1 MSLEKTPN
9 YEFGKGHNA
18 FYPRKLSR
26 FAEKKYSSSEIPSTS
41 SKSWKGWKSAC
52 FCVPVCASYWMY
64 TVWSLLCVCVVSW
77 YYAPVCS
84 SCSTVYSLLGFLP
97 SSPLVLAPISQ
108 SPVITASPHLG
119 DSSQEWAIC
128 RLGICRSGLLLVSSD
143 LKRMI
148 VGIIFGLFC
157 LTCSSIAS
165 PRLCDSS
172 GSEGAIRRLELWFW
186 LSEWS
191 NKRL

>member
-9 YEFGKGHNA
+9 YEFGKGHNV
-18 FYPRKLSR
+18 FYPTKLSR
-26 FAEKKYSSSEIPSTS
+26 FAEKKYSSSEIPSRS

-52 FCVPVCASYWMY
+52 FRVPVCASYWMY

-77 YYAPVCS
+77 SYAPVCS

-119 DSSQEWAIC
+119 DSSQEWASAGQDFYWYQVIWKEW
-128 RLGICRSGLLLVSSD
+128 SSVSSLD
-143 LKRMI
+143 YFVWHVLP
-148 VGIIFGLFC
+148 
-157 LTCSSIAS
+157 S
-165 PRLCDSS
+165 PVHAC
-172 GSEGAIRRLELWFW
+172 ATQVAQKEL
-186 LSEWS
+186 SAG
-191 NKRL
+191 